1 MQATFP
7 TVTRAAR
14 WTSAWRLGLKI
25 GVLGVLCSGCVR
37 APPSTPVAGI
47 PTPPAW
53 MAGAEVGGDLLEPW
67 WTLFGDPDMTRAV
80 QEAVQAN
87 LDLRQFLA
95 RLDAAAAQAR
105 IAGAPLAPG
114 VDLGAGW
121 QRQQQVF
128 VGLPIPGREG
138 EPLTSRATVHG
149 VSLNLSWE
157 VDLWG
162 RMRAGQ
168 QAALADVQATEQEY
182 RAGLASVAGQTV
194 RLWLAAAEASR
205 QRELARATAESFG
218 VTVRQVRERYERGLR
233 SALDLRLSLQN
244 EAVAR
249 AQVNLREQEL
259 EGLIR
264 QLEILLG
271 RYPAGALAIS
281 PTLPELP
288 GVLPAGLPSAL
299 LERRPDL
306 AAAER
311 RLAASL
317 ARVEEAKAALFPRI
331 SLTASGGRTS
341 DELADLLSSDFN
353 VWSLAAN
360 VAQPVLQGGRLQAGV
375 SLNEARAREAVEQYR
390 LAVLRAFGEVE
401 TALAS
406 EGWLERR
413 EADLLEAV
421 EQSRAAL
428 RLAED
433 RYRTGLIDFVTLM
446 ETQRIAFNTQSEF
459 IRVRRQRLENR
470 VDLALALGGGFGM
483 DAVPRMTRVWV
494 GDGRD
499 LGGMPRDAV
508 TPGTVEDQGEDKN

>member
-1 MQATFP
+1 MN
-7 TVTRAAR
+7 AR
-14 WTSAWRLGLKI
+14 RVWGLGGCLFLL
-25 GVLGVLCSGCVR
+25 VFWVSGCAR
-37 APPSTPVAGI
+37 PPQATPVAGI
-47 PTPPAW
+47 PQPAGW
-53 MAGAEVGGDLLEPW
+53 VAGQGEQGELLDPW
-67 WTLFGDPDMTRAV
+67 WTLFGDPGLTGAV

-105 IAGAPLAPG
+105 IAGAPLMPG
-114 VDLGAGW
+114 LDLGAGS

-149 VSLNLSWE
+149 LSLNLSWE
-157 VDLWG
+157 LDLWG

-168 QAALADVQATEQEY
+168 RAALADVQATEQEY

-194 RLWLAAAEASR
+194 RLWLAAAEAHR
-205 QRELARATAESFG
+205 QRELAEATAESFA

-249 AQVNLREQEL
+249 AQVNLRGQEL
-259 EGLIR
+259 EGLVR

-271 RYPAGALAIS
+271 RYPAGTLVVS
-281 PTLPELP
+281 KTLPELP
-288 GVLPAGLPSAL
+288 QVLPAGLPSEL

-341 DELADLLSSDFN
+341 DELADLLSSQFN

-360 VAQPVLQGGRLQAGV
+360 LAQPVFQGGRLQAGV

-406 EGWLERR
+406 DQWLERR
-413 EADLLEAV
+413 EANLAEAV
-421 EQSRAAL
+421 EQSQAAL
-428 RLAED
+428 GLAED

-446 ETQRIAFNTQSEF
+446 ETQRVAFTTQSEF

-483 DAVPRMTRVWV
+483 DAVPRMTRARV
-494 GDGRD
+494 GDDEAGSGS
-499 LGGMPRDAV
+499 LRDADATGSMEVQAEV
-508 TPGTVEDQGEDKN
+508 TKR